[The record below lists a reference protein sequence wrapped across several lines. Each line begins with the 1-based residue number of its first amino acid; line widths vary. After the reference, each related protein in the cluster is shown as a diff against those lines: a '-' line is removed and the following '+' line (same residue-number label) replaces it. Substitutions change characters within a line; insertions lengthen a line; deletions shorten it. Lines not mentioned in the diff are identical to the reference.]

1 MNHRSPS
8 NFLLKSMQQAVRA
21 KKKAIASHN
30 KDVSAKRKKKPLKND
45 RVKGKQK
52 SRDRREFRRR
62 LLREAGSDA
71 SAAADKEGKASAA
84 AGKEEKASAAAGK
97 EEKAAGKANR
107 GAKATSLQANLLLEL
122 LKNKESARRVV
133 ALYLALVSEV
143 SAIQQKNKK
152 KQKCMCITHQVY

>member
-1 MNHRSPS
+1 
-8 NFLLKSMQQAVRA
+8 MQQADRA
-21 KKKAIASHN
+21 KKKAIASYD
-30 KDVSAKRKKKPLKND
+30 KDVSRKRKKKPLKND

-52 SRDRREFRRR
+52 SRSRREFRRR

-71 SAAADKEGKASAA
+71 SATAGKEGKASAA

-143 SAIQQKNKK
+143 SAIQKNPKTKK
-152 KQKCMCITHQVY
+152 TEIHVYNSPSVLRKVR